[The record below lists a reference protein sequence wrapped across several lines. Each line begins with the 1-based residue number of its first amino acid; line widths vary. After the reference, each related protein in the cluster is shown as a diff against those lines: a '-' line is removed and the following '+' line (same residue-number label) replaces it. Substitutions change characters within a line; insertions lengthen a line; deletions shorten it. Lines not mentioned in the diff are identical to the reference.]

1 MTFHLIYSPMKTPAQ
16 QHPSPVR
23 PSSITNKSSAP
34 SSPVVGLLRG
44 GGAVAG
50 FARIPM
56 SVDGDDEDF
65 TYQSQADTV
74 LDADT
79 YDDLG
84 SVSSMVTDQWA
95 DQNPGD
101 SVVSVRKQLVT

>member
-1 MTFHLIYSPMKTPAQ
+1 
-16 QHPSPVR
+16 
-23 PSSITNKSSAP
+23 
-34 SSPVVGLLRG
+34 
-44 GGAVAG
+44 
-50 FARIPM
+50 M

-101 SVVSVRKQLVT
+101 SVVSDRKQLATRRPQKYKEQILQQSSACYEY